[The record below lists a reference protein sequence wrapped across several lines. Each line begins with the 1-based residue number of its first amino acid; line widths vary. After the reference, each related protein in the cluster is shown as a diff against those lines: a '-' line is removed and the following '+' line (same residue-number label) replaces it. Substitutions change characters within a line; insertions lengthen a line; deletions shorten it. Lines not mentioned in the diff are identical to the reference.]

1 MAAKDS
7 ALMAQDQHAVMDS
20 YGQAGVKHASKE
32 IEVIKT
38 IGGPSQTF
46 LATLGALPGWWRS
59 LLKLNPLFWEGG
71 QDFRDLIGLA
81 VMAVSKRLEVPTDR
95 NDLLSKLQ
103 AGKDEDVSTF
113 LSITSASILTCLMRQ
128 G

>member
-7 ALMAQDQHAVMDS
+7 APVAEDPHAVMES

-38 IGGPSQTF
+38 LGGPSETF
-46 LATLGALPGWWRS
+46 LVTMGAVPGWWRGS
-59 LLKLNPLFWEGG
+59 AQTNSDVLEGWRNFVAIVG
-71 QDFRDLIGLA
+71 MAIA
-81 VMAVSKRLEVPTDR
+81 AVSKRLQEPTDR

-103 AGKDEDVSTF
+103 VGKDEDVSSF
-113 LSITSASILTCLMRQ
+113 LPTASVTLPTC
-128 G
+128 